1 MTDTLPSAQ
10 HEPEDLLA
18 LAQPSE
24 PLLFRSGVECMTV
37 GATFFGRDEAGK
49 ARRVIAF
56 ALNKKGVLLER
67 DEVVQLRQFL
77 NVWLAQPSEQDGETV
92 WPDRSQDIEAVRQC
106 WKNLQGE
113 FNELLRAWAVNELE
127 ALAFAKKQGIVTG
140 HNLDRYRE
148 TQSELVPAIV
158 IDLVKRYEGCP
169 LGGCHVCGKR
179 APLRDAVTVKGDP
192 EGTVRVCAWGCDP

>member
-1 MTDTLPSAQ
+1 MTGAVQ
-10 HEPEDLLA
+10 QEDLLA

-24 PLLFRSGVECMTV
+24 PLLFRSGAECMTV

-67 DEVVQLRQFL
+67 EEVVQLRQFL
-77 NVWLAQPSEQDGETV
+77 NVWLAQPIEQEGDTV

-106 WKNLQGE
+106 WKNLQEE
-113 FNELLRAWAVNELE
+113 FNELLRAWAFNELTVLE
-127 ALAFAKKQGIVTG
+127 FARKRGIARAENAEVFWQKM
-140 HNLDRYRE
+140 R
-148 TQSELVPAIV
+148 ELVPAAVVDV
-158 IDLVKRYEGCP
+158 IRQYESCP
-169 LGGCHVCGKR
+169 LGTCHLCSKR
-179 APLRDAVTVKGDP
+179 APLRDSATVAGDP